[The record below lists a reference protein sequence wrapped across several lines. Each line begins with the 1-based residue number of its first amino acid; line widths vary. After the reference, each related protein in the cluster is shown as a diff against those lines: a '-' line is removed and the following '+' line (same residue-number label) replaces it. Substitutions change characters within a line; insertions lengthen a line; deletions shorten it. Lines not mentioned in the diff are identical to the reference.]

1 MDASVQT
8 DWKVIAFRLKEE
20 EYALPVQHVRS
31 IEKMQPITRVPG
43 TAHYVKGVINLRGV
57 VTPIIDL
64 RERFGFAPE
73 PYGEQTRMIIV
84 AFEDVEVGL
93 IVDAANDVL
102 DIPGASIEPPP
113 EAIGAIEA
121 SYIYGVA
128 KMEKRLL
135 ILLDLAKVL
144 DQ

>member
-1 MDASVQT
+1 MTASVQM
-8 DWKVIAFRLKEE
+8 DWKVIAFRLKDE
-20 EYALPVQHVRS
+20 EYALPVQYVRS

-43 TAHYVKGVINLRGV
+43 TPQYVKGVINLRGV

-73 PYGEQTRMIIV
+73 PYNEQTRIMI
-84 AFEDVEVGL
+84 AALDDVEVGF

-102 DIPGASIEPPP
+102 DLPASSIEPPP
-113 EAIGAIEA
+113 EAVGAVEA
-121 SYIYGVA
+121 SYVSGVA
-128 KMEKRLL
+128 KIGNRLL

-144 DQ
+144 ER

>member
-1 MDASVQT
+1 MSTSVQT

-43 TAHYVKGVINLRGV
+43 TARYVKGVINLRGV

-84 AFEDVEVGL
+84 TLGDVEVGL

-113 EAIGAIEA
+113 EAIGAVEA
-121 SYIYGVA
+121 AYIYGVA
-128 KMEKRLL
+128 KMERRLL